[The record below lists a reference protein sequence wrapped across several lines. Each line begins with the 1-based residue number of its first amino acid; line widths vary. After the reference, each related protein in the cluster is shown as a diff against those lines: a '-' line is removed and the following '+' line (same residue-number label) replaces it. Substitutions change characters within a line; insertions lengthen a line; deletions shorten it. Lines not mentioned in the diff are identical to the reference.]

1 MTNDQLADCLTR
13 IRNAGTAR
21 KIRVDV
27 MKTKMNEAVA
37 NILLKEGYVKSVKEV
52 EVEGKQWI
60 RVFLKYENGDIRKPL
75 IKSLRRVS
83 KPGLR
88 RYVGADNLPKVMSG
102 FGLAILST
110 SKGVLTGR
118 EAREQRIG
126 GEHLCSVW

>member
-1 MTNDQLADCLTR
+1 MFNDQLSDFLTR
-13 IRNAGTAR
+13 IRNAGAAR

-37 NILLKEGYVKSVKEV
+37 NILYNEGYLKSVKEV
-52 EVEGKQWI
+52 EVEGKPML
-60 RVFLKYENGDIRKPL
+60 RVFLKYESGDVKKPL
-75 IKSLRRVS
+75 IKSIRRIS

-88 RYVGADNLPKVMSG
+88 QYVGIEKLPRVMSG

-110 SKGVLTGR
+110 SRGIMTDR
-118 EAREQRIG
+118 EARKVRVG

>member
-1 MTNDQLADCLTR
+1 MTNDQLADFLTR

-27 MKTKMNEAVA
+27 MKTKMNESVA

-52 EVEGKQWI
+52 EVEGRPAI
-60 RVFLKYENGDIRKPL
+60 RIFLKYENGDIRKPL
-75 IKSLRRVS
+75 IKSLKRVS

-88 RYVGADNLPKVMSG
+88 RYVDADNLPKVMSG

-110 SKGVLTGR
+110 SKGVMTGK
-118 EAREQRIG
+118 EARVSRIG

>member
-1 MTNDQLADCLTR
+1 MTNDQLADFLTR
-13 IRNAGTAR
+13 IRNAGVAR

-27 MKTKMNEAVA
+27 MKTKMNESVA
-37 NILLKEGYVKSVKEV
+37 NILAKEGYVKSVKEV
-52 EVEGKQWI
+52 EVEGKLYL

-88 RYVGADNLPKVMSG
+88 RYVGSDNLPKVMSG

-110 SKGVLTGR
+110 SKGVMTGK
-118 EAREQRIG
+118 EARQNKVG